1 MPKYVIEREIPDAG
15 RLTSLQ
21 LKGIAQNSCEAIDDI
36 GTQIQWIES
45 YVTTDKVY
53 CVYIAASKELV
64 VEHARKAGI
73 PANVKSEVS
82 TIIDSTTAE

>member
-21 LKGIAQNSCEAIDDI
+21 LKGIAQNSCKAIDDI